1 MYGAGV
7 LGSLYAARLQ
17 ASGQEVTLLAR
28 GQRRVDVQ
36 QHGLVL
42 ENVLSGQRS
51 TTRVKVVEELA
62 RENAY
67 DWVMVLMRKNQVH
80 SILPLLGAHRHTPN
94 VAFLHNNAAGNQ
106 DITAALGTNRV
117 LLGFP
122 GAGGT
127 IEGRVVK
134 YLLIPQ
140 QKTTLGELGGE
151 RTQRLHELGQA
162 LQRAGFAVSVSS
174 NMDAWLKT
182 HVALVT
188 AIAGA
193 LYAHGCDPS
202 RLARSPDG
210 VPRMV
215 QGVREG
221 FRVLEALGLPVL
233 PFKLKVLFEWLP
245 FAVPVAYWR
254 RYLDSP
260 TGEYALARH
269 TRAAGDELKQLAG
282 EFRVLRLAAGKPTA
296 VLDELYAQID
306 QYAATSKSHSKDAK

>member
-17 ASGQEVTLLAR
+17 ASGREVTLLAR
-28 GQRRVDVQ
+28 GQRLVDVQ

-42 ENVLSGQRS
+42 ENVLSGRRS
-51 TTRVKVVEELA
+51 TTRVGVVEQLA
-62 RENAY
+62 REDGY
-67 DWVMVLMRKNQVH
+67 DWVMVLMRKNQVD

-94 VAFLHNNAAGNQ
+94 VAFLHNNAAGHE
-106 DITAALGTNRV
+106 DIAAALGTNRV

-127 IEGRVVK
+127 IEDGVVK

-140 QKTTLGELGGE
+140 QKTTLGELDGK
-151 RTQRLHELGQA
+151 RTPRLHEFAQA

-182 HVALVT
+182 HVAFIT
-188 AIAGA
+188 ATAGA
-193 LYAHGCDPS
+193 LYAHGCNPS
-202 RLARSPDG
+202 QLARSPHG
-210 VPRMV
+210 VPHMV

-233 PFKLKVLFEWLP
+233 PFKLKVLFDWLP

-260 TGEYALARH
+260 MGEYALARH
-269 TRAAGDELKQLAG
+269 TRAAGDELKLLAD
-282 EFRVLRLAAGKPTA
+282 EFRVLSLAAGKPTPA
-296 VLDELYAQID
+296 LDDLYTQIY
-306 QYAATSKSHSKDAK
+306 QYAATHSGG